1 MGRNENDTLESMI
14 RIARAMNGRRGL
26 FRPHRNEPEE
36 AKQASE
42 PAQEISEAPVSPQAQ
57 ESRTG
62 ARSELPADGSA
73 DQIPEI
79 RTESGSELPANGSAD
94 QIPEIRTESGSK
106 LPANRPAN
114 RIQKN
119 QTGNEEELRPGEYP
133 DSDTILSEHAQK
145 EPILPSADAGT
156 GAGEPVSPGIPAPEA
171 APAFRSVG
179 IHFLEFVVAFLTLTK
194 CHYQQATD
202 IKVNSLPFFTLI
214 ALDSWADED
223 YTMSDL
229 ANKLQITRQQFSRL
243 INDLEEKGLVERI
256 HDTANRRRVY
266 IRICEPGRVI
276 MNDLKQAMLTATL
289 DGLRSYSENELA
301 DMDRCLCRLTELMEK
316 FNSAP

>member
-26 FRPHRNEPEE
+26 FRPHRDEPEE

-57 ESRTG
+57 ETRTG
-62 ARSELPADGSA
+62 AESGLPADEHA
-73 DQIPEI
+73 DRMPET
-79 RTESGSELPANGSAD
+79 RAGAESGLPAG
-94 QIPEIRTESGSK
+94 
-106 LPANRPAN
+106 
-114 RIQKN
+114 
-119 QTGNEEELRPGEYP
+119 PGEYP
-133 DSDTILSEHAQK
+133 DSDTVLSDHAQK
-145 EPILPSADAGT
+145 KPILPSADAGT
-156 GAGEPVSPGIPAPEA
+156 GAGEPASPGIPAPEA

-229 ANKLQITRQQFSRL
+229 ADKLQITRQQFSRL
-243 INDLEEKGLVERI
+243 INALEEKGLVERI

-289 DGLRSYSENELA
+289 DGLRSYSKDELA

>member
-26 FRPHRNEPEE
+26 FRPHRDEPEE

-62 ARSELPADGSA
+62 AESGLPADGHA
-73 DQIPEI
+73 DRMPEF
-79 RTESGSELPANGSAD
+79 RTK
-94 QIPEIRTESGSK
+94 T
-106 LPANRPAN
+106 
-114 RIQKN
+114 
-119 QTGNEEELRPGEYP
+119 EEEIRPGEYP
-133 DSDTILSEHAQK
+133 DSDTILSDHAQK
-145 EPILPSADAGT
+145 EPILPSADVGT

-229 ANKLQITRQQFSRL
+229 ADKLQITRQQFSRL

-289 DGLRSYSENELA
+289 DGLRSYSEDELA

>member
-26 FRPHRNEPEE
+26 FRPHRDEPEE

-57 ESRTG
+57 ETRTG
-62 ARSELPADGSA
+62 AESGLPADEHA
-73 DQIPEI
+73 DRMPETRAGAESGLPAGGHADRMPEI
-79 RTESGSELPANGSAD
+79 RTG
-94 QIPEIRTESGSK
+94 T
-106 LPANRPAN
+106 
-114 RIQKN
+114 
-119 QTGNEEELRPGEYP
+119 EEEIRPGEYP
-133 DSDTILSEHAQK
+133 DSDTILSDHAQK
-145 EPILPSADAGT
+145 EPILPSADAET
-156 GAGEPVSPGIPAPEA
+156 GAGEPASPGIPAPEA

-229 ANKLQITRQQFSRL
+229 ADKLQITRQQFSRL

-289 DGLRSYSENELA
+289 DGLRSYSEDELA